1 MYGIVILLCSDF
13 EKISDLVRNEFGSV
27 WFVKLGFG
35 LDVVVIQLVKYIY
48 CKNYTLTVLY

>member
-48 CKNYTLTVLY
+48 CKNYSLTVLY